1 MTSTLTIYAMLGE
14 PSCAMKKTAVK
25 CAMGCYSLSDFA
37 RASLLTFMGEPVRA
51 PGAENHEYLH

>member
-1 MTSTLTIYAMLGE
+1 MIYAMLGE

-37 RASLLTFMGEPVRA
+37 RASLLTFMGEPLRA